1 MRDNIALRWQATPF
15 IIMQSKHRIYLWQLI
30 KEREQIV
37 ALLYILDLDIDLRR
51 KLEQLQ
57 KTPFAFKRSLDV
69 ERAREELQG
78 DLARVRLEMDAVLD
92 LMEKHNG

>member
-1 MRDNIALRWQATPF
+1 MP
-15 IIMQSKHRIYLWQLI
+15 SKHRTYLWQLI

-37 ALLYILDLDIDLRR
+37 ALLYVLDLDIDLRR

-78 DLARVRLEMDAVLD
+78 DLVRVRAEMDAVLD
-92 LMEKHNG
+92 LMEKNNG

>member
-1 MRDNIALRWQATPF
+1 MP
-15 IIMQSKHRIYLWQLI
+15 SKHRTYLWQLI

-37 ALLYILDLDIDLRR
+37 ALLYVLDLDIDLRR

-57 KTPFAFKRSLDV
+57 KTPFSFKRSLDV

-78 DLARVRLEMDAVLD
+78 DLVRVRAEMDAVLD
-92 LMEKHNG
+92 LMEKNNG